1 MAHIN
6 HGMWRRYQPTETR
19 EGIPPDVLY
28 CRRESDGLDFYDFVQ
43 PPATP
48 YAEGSVAI
56 AVMWREEYNA
66 HVVGAATYDPTAM
79 FPADSVIIEIDD
91 YTGSDPQADL
101 GGRVYDLETMTLG
114 EVPVFVMEDPVQ
126 ETQTKILSAL
136 DSIMARLDKLE
147 KK

>member
-6 HGMWRRYQPTETR
+6 HGSWVRYQPTETR
-19 EGIPPDVLY
+19 AGIPLTVMY
-28 CRRESDGLDFYDFVQ
+28 ARRESDGLDFYDFVQ

-48 YAEGSVAI
+48 YAEGNVAI

-66 HVVGAATYDPTAM
+66 YIVGAAVFDPTAM
-79 FPADSVIIEIDD
+79 FPAGHTIVEIDD
-91 YTGSDPQADL
+91 YTGTDPQTDL
-101 GGRVYDLETMTLG
+101 GGRAYDLETMTLG
-114 EVPVFVMEDPVQ
+114 EVPVFVMEDPIM